1 MGKKIEIDLERAIE
15 MYKDGA
21 PTTEIGKVLGCG
33 YKTVI
38 KNLTE
43 AGVYVPKR
51 RGVGKSTCT
60 TSSKPKVNKASGTT
74 QRKATSKPKKDIS
87 YEDKVKYC
95 NKKYG
100 KGNWYFMPRDELM
113 IALLYRD

>member
-21 PTTEIGKVLGCG
+21 TTTEIGKVLGCG

-51 RGVGKSTCT
+51 RDVGKAKVSKAKVV
-60 TSSKPKVNKASGTT
+60 SKPE
-74 QRKATSKPKKDIS
+74 KDIPCKDNTS
-87 YEDKVKYC
+87 VLYLKQ
-95 NKKYG
+95 NKICSKF
-100 KGNWYFMPRDELM
+100 WVFSH
-113 IALLYRD
+113 